1 MFSRRHTGPTVHSQA
16 LVAARTI
23 MIMFACFATL
33 SCEDPVTRPDEFG
46 LSPGKERASAL
57 PLNNPSF
64 VMGSSASYMHPDD
77 VVVGVVVRGKPRA
90 YPWWYVINYHVVNDT
105 VVVNDRP
112 LPGVVPSA
120 SDDTW
125 SQYEHHPPEDQQR
138 EPYIPL
144 LVTLCEACSGA
155 SAYIPVVDGSLD
167 NPLVFAQCRSKGSSA
182 GDYTAIGV
190 YTICDMQS
198 HSRWHPFA
206 GEAKSGPLAGKHLQR
221 IPVSVEKWSDWIKT
235 WPSTVVAVAARDT
248 RMRLHARLRGNY
260 MGAKGI
266 HPTLRKWMKENPELV
281 DRRLPINTLVLGME
295 SHTGKK
301 ALAYPLERLKKAGG
315 VDQREFE
322 GKPYLFVGAGSF
334 RGAVFH
340 RQNDGQALNL
350 AVESSEPLLL
360 KDQTGTV
367 WNELGEAVT
376 GPNKGDRLAV
386 VADSYLAEW
395 SEWIMEHPRADI
407 VK

>member
-1 MFSRRHTGPTVHSQA
+1 
-16 LVAARTI
+16 
-23 MIMFACFATL
+23 MIMLACFATA
-33 SCEDPVTRPDEFG
+33 SCEDSAARPDETG
-46 LSPGKERASAL
+46 LSPGLERASAL
-57 PLNNPSF
+57 SLNNPSF
-64 VMGSSASYMHPDD
+64 TNGASASYMHPDD

-90 YPWWYVINYHVVNDT
+90 YPWWYVINYHVINDT
-105 VVVNDRP
+105 LVVNDRP
-112 LPGVVPSA
+112 FPGVVPSA
-120 SDDTW
+120 VDDAW
-125 SQYEHHPPEDQQR
+125 SQYERQPPKAEQR

-155 SAYIPVVDGSLD
+155 SAYIPIVEGSLE

-190 YTICDMQS
+190 YTICDMQT

-206 GEAKSGPLAGKHLQR
+206 GEAKSGPLEGKHLQR
-221 IPVSVEKWSDWIKT
+221 IPVSVEKWSDWLAT
-235 WPSTVVAVAARDT
+235 WPSTVVAVAGRDM

-295 SHTGKK
+295 SHIGKR
-301 ALAYPLERLKKAGG
+301 ALAYPLETLKEAGG

-322 GKPYLFVGAGSF
+322 GKPYLFIGAGSF

-340 RQNDGQALNL
+340 RENDGRTLNL
-350 AVESSEPLLL
+350 VVETSQPLML
-360 KDQTGTV
+360 KDQTGTL
-367 WNELGEAVT
+367 WNELGEAVS
-376 GPNKGDRLAV
+376 GPSKGDRLTV

-407 VK
+407 VE